1 MKKVSRKEYRDKQNQ
16 ATGQLVVSI
25 LALLMICFSVFQ
37 YFVYDQPFK
46 WSDLMWVIMMIVTF
60 ATWRWREKRLK
71 TFVVDES

>member
-1 MKKVSRKEYRDKQNQ
+1 MRKVSKKEYRDKQNQ

-25 LALLMICFSVFQ
+25 LALIMICFNVFQ

-46 WSDLMWVIMMIVTF
+46 WSDLMWVIMMIITF